1 MKKALSLMLTMCMVL
16 SLFATFVIS
25 ASADDVL
32 TWEDGQIKDPAD
44 STGRNWKFDNAYGY
58 TFVIDADKKIG
69 GEDNVL
75 IETVDEY
82 NACNP
87 NWAISVLLKPA
98 GDLYEVVTVVVT
110 PGTAAAGA

>member
-16 SLFATFVIS
+16 SLFATFVVS
-25 ASADDVL
+25 ASADNVV
-32 TWEDGQIKDPAD
+32 TWKDGQINDPAD
-44 STGRNWKFDNAYGY
+44 TNPDDGQNLKFDNAYGY
-58 TFVIDADKKIG
+58 TFAIEADKKIG
-69 GEDNVL
+69 GEDNAL

-98 GDLYEVVTVVVT
+98 GDLYEVVTVVPT
-110 PGTAAAGA
+110 PG